1 MRMKVLFASL
11 LLAASGQVLAQS
23 SAQVGGQVFD
33 ENGDPVVGAQ
43 IMVKGSKTGTVT
55 DIDGKFSLPS
65 AKKGEAIVI
74 TYLGMDSQTLKAA
87 PGMKVSMHS
96 QDRQL
101 DEVIVVAYGEQKKS
115 SFTGS
120 AGVVNADKIAVR
132 QVTNVVDALNGQVAG
147 VQMINTSGNPSSTP
161 TIRVRGI
168 SSINA
173 GQDPLI
179 VVDGAPYYGSW
190 SDINPADVASVTVLK
205 DAASNALYGARG
217 ANGVI
222 MITTKNPQVGKTV
235 ITVDAKWG
243 SNSRGSQTYD
253 MISDPG
259 QYYETHYK
267 SLYNY
272 YTNAK
277 GMSAYAAHVAANN
290 ALGGS
295 SEKGGLGYI
304 CYNVPEGQ
312 YLIGDNGKLN
322 PNATLGNK
330 ISYNGKDYTIS
341 PDDWL
346 KAAYRNTLRQ
356 EYNMN
361 VNGGNDS
368 SQFYASLG
376 YLDNPGI
383 AYGSQFKRYTARLKA
398 TYKANEWL
406 KVGGNVNYAHTVT
419 DNATE
424 VDSDGN
430 NSTTNTFYMVNTIA
444 PIYPLYLRDGNGN
457 IMTDDNG
464 KIYDYGNGMNAGLNR
479 PVLSQLNLLK
489 DDQLQASHSVGNTFG
504 INGFADITPTFVKG
518 LKITLNGTV
527 DDYEYR
533 YQSTKQPYYGFGATT
548 YPNGEVTVGHYRY
561 YTVNFQ
567 QLVNY
572 ARSFGLH
579 NMTLLLGHENYKQT
593 YEYVYGGRSNM
604 FSFKENHELAG
615 AITNEPTYSN
625 QTNYNTEG
633 FFFRGMYDYDGKYF
647 GQVSYRRD
655 GSSRFSPAHRW
666 GDFYSFGGAWILTK
680 EDWMA
685 GTKSW
690 LDMLK
695 VKFSFGQQGNDAIGN
710 NRYLDTYG
718 IGSMNGDMALTFASK
733 GNDKITWETNTN
745 INAGLEFE
753 LFKGRLTG
761 DVEYFY
767 RKTTDMLCFIS
778 VPMSMGYAGYYSNV
792 GNMVNRGVELNLA
805 GDVIRTKDFAWNI
818 NLNATHYT
826 NEITKLYEENKNE
839 MLSGYA
845 GYHNGSYYYG
855 EGLPIYTWRL
865 KKYAGVNEKG
875 ESTWYVEN
883 EDGSLGK
890 SAKWSEGS
898 YFACG
903 APTPDLYGGFGTSL
917 SFKGIDVGV
926 NFTYSIGGKSYDSG
940 YQSLMSVPHDSWT
953 GFNFHKDMLD
963 AWSPS
968 NRESNIPRLQYNDT
982 DASSSSDR
990 FLINGSYLNLQS
1002 INIGYTLP
1010 KSLTRRLG
1018 LTKVRVYGSADNVYL
1033 WSKRKGF
1040 DPRTSF
1046 TGSPS
1051 NEQYAFV
1058 RTISGGITLQF

>member
-1 MRMKVLFASL
+1 
-11 LLAASGQVLAQS
+11 
-23 SAQVGGQVFD
+23 
-33 ENGDPVVGAQ
+33 
-43 IMVKGSKTGTVT
+43 
-55 DIDGKFSLPS
+55 
-65 AKKGEAIVI
+65 
-74 TYLGMDSQTLKAA
+74 MDSQTLKAA

-120 AGVVNADKIAVR
+120 AGVVDADKIAVR

-147 VQMINTSGNPSSTP
+147 VQMINTSGDPSSTP

-272 YTNAK
+272 YTNGK

-290 ALGGS
+290 AIGGS

-604 FSFKENHELAG
+604 FSFKETMSWQVLSPMSLHIPTRPITTPKVSSSVACMIMMASISVRYLIAVTVHPASLQPIAG
-615 AITNEPTYSN
+615 AIS
-625 QTNYNTEG
+625 
-633 FFFRGMYDYDGKYF
+633 
-647 GQVSYRRD
+647 
-655 GSSRFSPAHRW
+655 
-666 GDFYSFGGAWILTK
+666 IL
-680 EDWMA
+680 
-685 GTKSW
+685 
-690 LDMLK
+690 
-695 VKFSFGQQGNDAIGN
+695 
-710 NRYLDTYG
+710 
-718 IGSMNGDMALTFASK
+718 
-733 GNDKITWETNTN
+733 
-745 INAGLEFE
+745 
-753 LFKGRLTG
+753 
-761 DVEYFY
+761 
-767 RKTTDMLCFIS
+767 S
-778 VPMSMGYAGYYSNV
+778 VVPGY
-792 GNMVNRGVELNLA
+792 
-805 GDVIRTKDFAWNI
+805 
-818 NLNATHYT
+818 
-826 NEITKLYEENKNE
+826 
-839 MLSGYA
+839 
-845 GYHNGSYYYG
+845 
-855 EGLPIYTWRL
+855 
-865 KKYAGVNEKG
+865 
-875 ESTWYVEN
+875 
-883 EDGSLGK
+883 
-890 SAKWSEGS
+890 
-898 YFACG
+898 
-903 APTPDLYGGFGTSL
+903 
-917 SFKGIDVGV
+917 
-926 NFTYSIGGKSYDSG
+926 
-940 YQSLMSVPHDSWT
+940 
-953 GFNFHKDMLD
+953 
-963 AWSPS
+963 
-968 NRESNIPRLQYNDT
+968 
-982 DASSSSDR
+982 
-990 FLINGSYLNLQS
+990 
-1002 INIGYTLP
+1002 
-1010 KSLTRRLG
+1010 
-1018 LTKVRVYGSADNVYL
+1018 
-1033 WSKRKGF
+1033 
-1040 DPRTSF
+1040 
-1046 TGSPS
+1046 
-1051 NEQYAFV
+1051 
-1058 RTISGGITLQF
+1058 